1 MRRLRNALL
10 AALALAGGVGVP
22 AARALGAEP
31 SLMLRAGQ
39 ARFWDGAYIDS
50 GDIQDDSMCN
60 VAAPCPTWPL
70 RVADRAA
77 RLRVALDTPS
87 REDTFG
93 LELIDP
99 SGAVV
104 ASSSNSNQFDTE
116 TFALTPAVG
125 TWTVRVVPQ
134 GVDKAAFR
142 LRAKLERE
150 IPSRPTGKVALLPDL
165 KAVPPFEFGFTAPAN
180 PLNGAYPPDT
190 VNPPLDVLGY
200 HPVSCAP
207 DETAPVALGGG
218 GATRCLRFTSG
229 PMNVGVGPFDM
240 RFDLVGDGAKGQVEP
255 NTIRGPMFQAV
266 HYGDHSTT
274 LRPAGTYSFHKTH
287 AHFHTD
293 QILSYELF
301 AVDAP
306 GALRPAGVG
315 TKSGFCPADQLFG
328 QWTRFSQEI
337 PGVAGDSAGSGCFS
351 PYQGSLGLTPGW
363 GDVYRWQRP
372 GQYVEFA
379 GNGDGQYVVRV
390 TVDKSNHVLES
401 DDSNNASYALIDVTG
416 DRVRLLER
424 GQGTDP
430 WDPKHVAFRGDGPA
444 SVEPIGNM
452 PPR

>member
-1 MRRLRNALL
+1 MRRPTLLLTTVLVLLSGIALPGL
-10 AALALAGGVGVP
+10 AAETSKTLKVGQP
-22 AARALGAEP
+22 L
-31 SLMLRAGQ
+31 
-39 ARFWDGAYIDS
+39 FWDGAYIDS
-50 GDIQDDSMCN
+50 GDIQDDALCDI
-60 VAAPCPTWPL
+60 AAPCPTWKL
-70 RVADRAA
+70 VVAGQSA
-77 RLRVALDTPS
+77 RLRVAIDTPS

-93 LELIDP
+93 LELLDP

-104 ASSSNSNQFDTE
+104 ASASNSNQFNTE
-116 TFALTPAVG
+116 AFVPTPAPG
-125 TWTVRVVPQ
+125 SWTVRVVPQ
-134 GVDKAAFR
+134 GVDKASFR

-150 IPSRPTGKVALLPDL
+150 VPKRPVGKVALLPDL
-165 KAVPPFEFGFTAPAN
+165 KAVPPFELGFIAPAN

-190 VNPPLDVLGY
+190 VNPPLDLLGY

-207 DETAPVALGGG
+207 DESAPVAIGGG

-240 RFDLVGDGAKGQVEP
+240 RFDLVGDAAKRSVEP

-266 HYGDHSTT
+266 HYGDDSVRM
-274 LRPAGTYSFHKTH
+274 RPAGTYSFHKTH

-301 AVDAP
+301 SVDAP
-306 GALRPAGVG
+306 GVLRPAGVG

-328 QWTRFSQEI
+328 QWTRFTQEI
-337 PGVAGDSAGSGCFS
+337 PGAFGMGDQAANGCFS

-372 GQYVEFA
+372 GQYVEFN
-379 GNGDGQYVVRV
+379 GNADGRYVVRV
-390 TVDKSNHVLES
+390 TVDKSNTVLES
-401 DDSNNASYALIDVTG
+401 DDTNNSAYALIDVTG

-430 WDPKHVAFRGDGPA
+430 WDSHHVVFRGAGPA

-452 PPR
+452 PSK